1 MSDEPLT
8 RCVLIPCS
16 EAENW
21 AVPQNCLAEIVTI
34 NSTSATPPE
43 SITWRGVEVPVV
55 DFGVDG
61 GTPWS
66 DERIGTGLV
75 AVFLGL
81 RGEGCEYWGLAVRG
95 SALEVAALEP
105 SAVVDMPQAVNERA
119 TAAFAYR
126 EIIYQ
131 VPDLDGLQKRLAVSL
146 QVA

>member
-1 MSDEPLT
+1 MSDESLT

-16 EAENW
+16 DSENW

-43 SITWRGVEVPVV
+43 TIAWRGMELPVV
-55 DFGVDG
+55 DFGLEG
-61 GTPWS
+61 STPWS

-95 SALEVAALEP
+95 TALEVAALDPASVTDSPE
-105 SAVVDMPQAVNERA
+105 AVNERA
-119 TAAFAYR
+119 TAAFTYKNVV
-126 EIIYQ
+126 YQ
-131 VPDLDGLQKRLAVSL
+131 VPDLDGLQKKLAVSL